1 MLPKKHGRGGQSAP
15 WFGRIRMEKR
25 LAYLKKIAEMTTKHF
40 IGSDNKL
47 NVEGIILAGSAN
59 FKSDLEKGDLLDE
72 RV

>member
-1 MLPKKHGRGGQSAP
+1 
-15 WFGRIRMEKR
+15 MEKR

-59 FKSDLEKGDLLDE
+59 FKSDLASLFNVASDVDNSILL
-72 RV
+72 